1 MSELRRG
8 FGRGLKVSLDGPG
21 SSGKSSVGAAAA
33 VQLGYRF
40 LDTGVLYRAI
50 TWLSLKR
57 GVDSE
62 DGAALAA
69 LVPQL
74 ELVPDAEGRMRRV
87 KVDGSDVTDQL
98 HAPEVDRAV
107 SAVSRQPDV
116 RAALLMTQRSL
127 AAEGRIIVA
136 GRDIGS
142 VVLPDADLKLYL
154 DVSLEERARRRASER
169 GLAIDSPE
177 AGDILEDLRRRDYLD
192 SSRAVA
198 PLRVPDGA
206 VLVRSDG
213 REFEQTVGEVVRLV
227 ETYQP
232 ETSPA
237 DG

>member
-1 MSELRRG
+1 MSEP
-8 FGRGLKVSLDGPG
+8 GRGLRVSLDGPG

-50 TWLSLKR
+50 TWLSVHR
-57 GVDSE
+57 GVSAE
-62 DGAALAA
+62 DGPALVA

-74 ELVPDAEGRMRRV
+74 DLVPDTEGRMRRV
-87 KVDGSDVTDQL
+87 KVGGRDVTDEL
-98 HAPEVDRAV
+98 HAPEVDRTV

-127 AAEGRIIVA
+127 ATEGRIIVA

-154 DVSLEERARRRASER
+154 DVSLEERARRRSSER
-169 GLAIDSPE
+169 GLDEDS
-177 AGDILEDLRRRDYLD
+177 AGAHEILEGLRRRDHLD

-213 REFEQTVGEVVRLV
+213 REFGETVAEVVRLI
-227 ETYQP
+227 ENYARDA
-232 ETSPA
+232 TSA
-237 DG
+237 DA